1 MASVVSSSDAIDDA
15 FCSAERTTFVGSMTP
30 AFTRSSYVSVAAL

>member
-1 MASVVSSSDAIDDA
+1 VSSRAAIDDA

-30 AFTRSSYVSVAAL
+30 AFTRFSYLSVAAL